1 MMAEINVARQI
12 AYWRD
17 GALEAIDTAQYLL
30 DGDRI
35 LSGLFFAHLALEK
48 AFKVQ
53 IVKQTNNVPPRI
65 HDLPRLAENGKIS
78 LLQEQIDFLSVM
90 GIFAIQGRYADM
102 DLPAPSRSNSQQLF
116 DQAKEMTEWLT
127 KLL

>member
-1 MMAEINVARQI
+1 MPEIDIGRQI

-17 GALEAIDTAQYLL
+17 GALEAIDTAKYLL
-30 DGDRI
+30 DGDRV
-35 LSGLFFAHLALEK
+35 SFGMFSVHLALEK
-48 AFKVQ
+48 AFKAQ
-53 IVKQTNNVPPRI
+53 IVKQTNNLPPRI
-65 HDLPRLAENGKIS
+65 HDLLRLAKIGRIS

-102 DLPAPSRSNSQQLF
+102 DLPAPTRAYVQQLF
-116 DQAKEMTEWLT
+116 TQAKEMPAWLI